1 MSAVQDFE
9 RIFEGEPQPYRNI
22 SNGGKTKG
30 AGVLLSD
37 SNGHAQQE
45 GYETAY
51 CLFNSLKRK
60 VSLSMLLPI
69 DKLLVI
75 VVRLRKEIA
84 AGFYFQTAVVFILIS
99 HLLLCC
105 VAFVSLIPSTND
117 SVNVTYL
124 CGVCFVSAFTAFGFL
139 GLHLSISFY
148 VGCFLVLQMCIYWV
162 LLGLSFWSL
171 VAIIKGNSAAWCNF
185 ISLLIVIYIYAGSI
199 SIVGEY
205 FMSLKPCSCFSA
217 FAKKPQVHIASKKI
231 WKSFGAKQSLVLT
244 TPEVKTFG
252 PNGGGILEPSEGM
265 VSDSA
270 ALDSAPVF
278 DSYAWN
284 TMRSFKPT
292 GQ

>member
-60 VSLSMLLPI
+60 
-69 DKLLVI
+69 
-75 VVRLRKEIA
+75 
-84 AGFYFQTAVVFILIS
+84 TAVVFILIS